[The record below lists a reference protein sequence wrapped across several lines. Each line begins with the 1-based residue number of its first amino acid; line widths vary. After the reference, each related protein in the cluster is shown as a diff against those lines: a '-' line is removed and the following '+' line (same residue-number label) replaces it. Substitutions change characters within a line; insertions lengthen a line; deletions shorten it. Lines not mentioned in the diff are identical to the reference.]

1 MHADTGVHM
10 RGRRIPRLE
19 FRRLFTLQ
27 VGTQVGSSSREGTA
41 LGVGEEGP
49 VRKSEVSW
57 FFLLLLLFFVCF
69 FY

>member
-27 VGTQVGSSSREGTA
+27 VGTQVGSGSREGTA
-41 LGVGEEGP
+41 LGVGEERP
-49 VRKSEVSW
+49 VRKSEGKLVFS
-57 FFLLLLLFFVCF
+57 FFVLMLL
-69 FY
+69 